1 MINEAAKPMLRK
13 IVKLDTSRGFEVVG
27 NSNNFLLENYMPATQ
42 DFVSSSTRIFWV
54 TLAKAS
60 ANLGLSFI
68 ATIFSYYLIILSDS
82 KMHCPDVLGQ

>member
-42 DFVSSSTRIFWV
+42 DFVSSSTRIF
-54 TLAKAS
+54 
-60 ANLGLSFI
+60 
-68 ATIFSYYLIILSDS
+68 
-82 KMHCPDVLGQ
+82 